1 MFPARGY
8 AGSAISYEAGVQNE
22 GGNGSTNTPC
32 SRKSRIDGL
41 KSSRNQ
47 RQSNE
52 GVKDMAA
59 KEKDAARAPGTT
71 TIAPNVLVTTARL
84 AALGVQ
90 GVAAVAPGPSSVN
103 RLFRR
108 GSGEGV
114 RIEIIDDAVAVDLHL
129 ILDKDTNVRDVSRK
143 VQEDVARA
151 IEDIVGMQ
159 VTRIDVHIEDI
170 NYS

>member
-1 MFPARGY
+1 
-8 AGSAISYEAGVQNE
+8 
-22 GGNGSTNTPC
+22 
-32 SRKSRIDGL
+32 
-41 KSSRNQ
+41 
-47 RQSNE
+47 
-52 GVKDMAA
+52 MAA

-84 AALGVQ
+84 AALSVQ
-90 GVAAVAPGPSSVN
+90 GVAAVTPGPSSVN

-114 RIEIIDDAVAVDLHL
+114 RIEITDNAVAVDLHL
-129 ILDKDTNVRDVSRK
+129 VLEKDTNVRDVSRK

-151 IEDIVGMQ
+151 VEDIVGMQ

-170 NYS
+170 DNT